1 MPAEIV
7 LTQQSKIQFKGGH
20 QFLGVLRELL
30 YIKIDFNALIEPAWE
45 NIAVLGRLLTDGK
58 IIFLQVYVG
67 SVILDEATSSVDP
80 ENEHLLLAAI
90 RELTAGKTLISI
102 AHRLS
107 TVRDADQIVV
117 VDQGRIVQQGTHDA
131 LMAQDGLYRRFVQ
144 VREQA
149 EGWRLE

>member
-1 MPAEIV
+1 M
-7 LTQQSKIQFKGGH
+7 
-20 QFLGVLRELL
+20 RELF
-30 YIKIDFNALIEPAWE
+30 YIKIDFNALIKPCWE